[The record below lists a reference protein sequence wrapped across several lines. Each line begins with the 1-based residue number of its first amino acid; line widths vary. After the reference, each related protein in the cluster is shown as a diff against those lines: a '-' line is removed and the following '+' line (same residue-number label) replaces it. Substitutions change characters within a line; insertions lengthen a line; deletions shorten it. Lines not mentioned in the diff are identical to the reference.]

1 MMTGSLGRSAIDTN
15 GGRTSFRATGSG
27 PPLVLVHGLQ
37 VGQVLFDDVRGH
49 LEDAFTV
56 ITYDQRDRGGTRFP
70 VDAYTAVDL
79 AEDLAALIQ
88 GLAYERAHVVGTSYG
103 GMVAQMFAI
112 GHPALLDRLILASTG
127 QHPFAPGRLPR
138 EAQDLLDDVAEGHG
152 SAGKALPRRFASP
165 TAAASTSIAAV
176 RDGTGESSPEALAR
190 RLAAVRGF
198 DTRGLL
204 GTVTAPALVL
214 HGRNDPV
221 IRIEDSVA
229 MALELPQGSLLML
242 DGVGHAWENEEPE
255 TASRLLTAFLGAARA

>member
-1 MMTGSLGRSAIDTN
+1 MTESVSRSAIDTN

-27 PPLVLVHGLQ
+27 PPLVLVHGMQ
-37 VGQVLFDDVRGH
+37 VGQELFDDVRGH

-56 ITYDQRDRGGTRFP
+56 ITYDQRDRGGTWFP

-79 AEDLAALIQ
+79 ADDLAALIR
-88 GLAYERAHVVGTSYG
+88 GLGYERAHVVGTSYG

-127 QHPFAPGRLPR
+127 QHPFGTGRLPR
-138 EAQDLLDDVAEGHG
+138 DAQDLLDDVQGGDE
-152 SAGKALPRRFASP
+152 SAGKALPGRFAS
-165 TAAASTSIAAV
+165 AAAATSKSIAAV
-176 RDGTGESSPEALAR
+176 KDGTGASSPEALGR

-229 MALELPQGSLLML
+229 MALELSRGSLLLL

-255 TASRLLTAFLGAARA
+255 TAARLLTAFLGAARA